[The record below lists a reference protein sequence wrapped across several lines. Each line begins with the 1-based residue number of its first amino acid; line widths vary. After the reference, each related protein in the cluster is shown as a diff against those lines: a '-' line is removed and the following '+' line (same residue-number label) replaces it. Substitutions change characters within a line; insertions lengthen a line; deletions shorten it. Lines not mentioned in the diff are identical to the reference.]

1 MNNHYDEYEEEIDLI
16 KLMFYCLSKWKS
28 MIAVLLVGIVLGVG
42 FSFFKASKSDAIVTE
57 PLDKDGIERTVKKEE
72 LMAKASEYYE
82 KYKEQIDAESTA
94 DNSDGTTSNKT
105 DDISEELASA
115 IFELE
120 KTNLF
125 DVDADKMCYGEIKV
139 VSFATDEEMAL
150 IRTALESYAKNGVVY
165 NDLDCEYTPQDLEKL
180 ISLEVINDENSP
192 ETLAVV
198 KTYGANAGDVTYLL
212 ALASESIRNMAK
224 FAVNY
229 TEKVR
234 LDKDYELSYYAVSSD
249 ITQAKNPEI
258 AEYQDTL
265 YKKLT
270 KLMNSDE
277 AEEVR
282 LSSKPSIKKYAVIF
296 ALVAVVV
303 YCGIIGMKFIFR
315 GGFNAVTDINAKFG
329 TKYMGSVRVYT
340 GANKFDKW
348 IFEQLNGVYS
358 SLPES
363 EQKKVVELNVLN
375 ELKKEENIHNIMLVS
390 TMTDKIGGSARF
402 IKTAL
407 ENAGYSVS
415 ECVDIVKDTDKL
427 GNTDKY
433 DLAIVIEDTD
443 KSSAKLVR
451 EENKLIKNFIGK
463 KSYTVLV

>member
-28 MIAVLLVGIVLGVG
+28 MIAVLLAGIVLGVG
-42 FSFFKASKSDAIVTE
+42 FSFFKASKSNAIVTE

-82 KYKEQIDAESTA
+82 KYKEQIDVESTA

-105 DDISEELASA
+105 DEISEELASA

-198 KTYGANAGDVTYLL
+198 KAYGAN
-212 ALASESIRNMAK
+212 ESIRTMAK

-234 LDKDYELSYYAVSSD
+234 LDKNYELSYYAVSSD
-249 ITQAKNPEI
+249 ITQVKNPEI
-258 AEYQDTL
+258 ATYQDTL

-277 AEEVR
+277 AEGVR
-282 LSSKPSIKKYAVIF
+282 VSSKPSVKKYAVIF
-296 ALVAVVV
+296 ALAAVVV